1 MAKLSN
7 LSGEF
12 LQMRPIDGYSIIY
25 LYRRMLTDICRTPIL
40 FPLVSWLQP
49 ETHESCA
56 IDIYME
62 IYRYNHIYVY
72 ILYMDVYGSLHT
84 AVTTQIA

>member
-1 MAKLSN
+1 
-7 LSGEF
+7 
-12 LQMRPIDGYSIIY
+12 
-25 LYRRMLTDICRTPIL
+25 MLTDICRTPIL

-56 IDIYME
+56 VDIYME
-62 IYRYNHIYVY
+62 IYRYNHIYT
-72 ILYMDVYGSLHT
+72 VYGSLHT

>member
-1 MAKLSN
+1 
-7 LSGEF
+7 
-12 LQMRPIDGYSIIY
+12 MRPIDGYSIIY
-25 LYRRMLTDICRTPIL
+25 LYRRLLTDTCRTPIL

-62 IYRYNHIYVY
+62 IYRYNMI
-72 ILYMDVYGSLHT
+72 
-84 AVTTQIA
+84 